1 MIGGNGREACRQIR
15 AIEGRLF
22 AGRLCF
28 KTADTDEITVE
39 SAGTQEKLGFR
50 AYERDGVLHLQTAR
64 RSVHCEKGSIT
75 VTLPEG
81 VSLGEI
87 DLEPQA
93 SKRLTAGS
101 LRAER
106 LTVVSDA
113 GQVSIRDFS
122 GKNVRFECGAGAFSG
137 SGGAAET
144 LAVTCGVGAV
154 ELRLKGS
161 RRDYAHTLR
170 CGIGEIRCG
179 GERYSGFGNQV
190 CLEPQASKRLTAE
203 CGIGRIDIR
212 YEAEP

>member
-1 MIGGNGREACRQIR
+1 MIDGNGREAYRRIR

-50 AYERDGVLHLQTAR
+50 AYERDGVLYLQTAR
-64 RSVHCEKGSIT
+64 RSVHYEKGSIT

-87 DLEPQA
+87 DLELKA
-93 SKRLTAGS
+93 GELTADS

-190 CLEPQASKRLTAE
+190 CLEPQAPKRLTAE
-203 CGIGRIDIR
+203 CSIGQIDIR

>member
-1 MIGGNGREACRQIR
+1 MIDGNGREACRQIR

-28 KTADTDEITVE
+28 KTVDTDEITVE

-81 VSLGEI
+81 VSRGEI
-87 DLEPQA
+87 D
-93 SKRLTAGS
+93 
-101 LRAER
+101 
-106 LTVVSDA
+106 
-113 GQVSIRDFS
+113 
-122 GKNVRFECGAGAFSG
+122 
-137 SGGAAET
+137 
-144 LAVTCGVGAV
+144 
-154 ELRLKGS
+154 
-161 RRDYAHTLR
+161 
-170 CGIGEIRCG
+170 
-179 GERYSGFGNQV
+179 
-190 CLEPQASKRLTAE
+190 LEPQASKRLTAE